1 MSSKELRRKTVL
13 DEVAAGRR
21 KLRSAA
27 EVLQIS
33 YRQCRRVY
41 QRYRQ
46 QGDQG
51 LMHRNRGRESNRK
64 IGVERRGQILARY
77 QQRYAGYGPTFAS
90 EKLQAEGLGLD
101 HETLRRWLV
110 EEGLWQRQRR
120 RGPHR
125 QRRERRKRFG
135 ELVQMDGSHHA
146 WWGQQ
151 PRCLMNMVDDATGR
165 RFGLLFE
172 QETTEAAMRTLWGW
186 ISRYGVPQALYVD
199 SKTVF
204 RTDREPTPEEQLKG
218 EKPLT
223 AFGQSCRK
231 LGIELIYAGSP
242 QAKGRVERSHGTD
255 QDRLIKEF
263 QLEAI
268 QDLPAA
274 NRFLQQRYWKQ
285 INQKFAVAPADPQ
298 DQHRPAPAH
307 NTLAEVFCWEQTRI
321 LQPDGTLSYE
331 NRCLQVL
338 ADNPIRPT
346 LRAQVVVRRRLDGRL
361 EILYRDHKLRFREM
375 AKPSR
380 PVPGIKTRSPARSA
394 KPRPEHPWRRFRLP
408 GSPTLHH
415 RPKAGPAP

>member
-1 MSSKELRRKTVL
+1 MSSKELRRKTVM

-46 QGDQG
+46 HGDQG
-51 LMHRNRGRESNRK
+51 LMHRNRGRASNRK
-64 IGVERRGQILARY
+64 IAAERRGQILARY

-90 EKLQAEGLGLD
+90 EKLQAEGLQLD
-101 HETLRRWLV
+101 HETLRRWLL

-186 ISRYGVPQALYVD
+186 IGRYGVPQALYVD

-223 AFGQSCRK
+223 AFGQACRK

-263 QLEAI
+263 ELAQI
-268 QDLPAA
+268 QDLRAA

-285 INQKFAVAPADPQ
+285 INQKFAVDPADPQ
-298 DQHRPAPAH
+298 DQHRPAPAAT
-307 NTLAEVFCWEQTRI
+307 TLPEVFSWEQTRTV
-321 LQPDGTLSYE
+321 QRDGTLTYE
-331 NRCLQVL
+331 NRCFQVL
-338 ADNPIRPT
+338 AENPIRPT

-361 EILYRDHKLRFREM
+361 EILYRDHKLRFREI

-380 PVPGIKTRSPARSA
+380 PAPGIKTRLPARSA

-408 GSPTLHH
+408 GSPALGNQT
-415 RPKAGPAP
+415 KARPAP

>member
-1 MSSKELRRKTVL
+1 MSSKELRRKTVM
-13 DEVAAGRR
+13 DEVAGGRR
-21 KLRSAA
+21 TLRSAA

-41 QRYRQ
+41 QRYRG

-51 LMHRNRGRESNRK
+51 LIHRNRGRESNRK
-64 IGVERRGQILARY
+64 IGEEQRRQILARY

-90 EKLQAEGLGLD
+90 EKLADDGLGLD
-101 HETLRRWLV
+101 HETLRRWLLA
-110 EEGLWQRQRR
+110 EGLWQRQRR

-125 QRRERRKRFG
+125 QRRERRRRFG

-146 WWGQQ
+146 WWGKQ

-186 ISRYGVPQALYVD
+186 IRRYGVPQALYVD

-204 RTDREPTPEEQLKG
+204 RTDREPTREEQLKG

-223 AFGQSCRK
+223 AFGQACRK

-274 NRFLQQRYWKQ
+274 NRFLRHRYWKQ
-285 INQKFAVAPADPQ
+285 INQKFAVDAADPQ
-298 DQHRPAPAH
+298 DQHRLAPTAT
-307 NTLAEVFCWEQTRI
+307 TLAEVFCWEQTRI
-321 LQPDGTLSYE
+321 VQRDGTLSYE
-331 NRCLQVL
+331 NRCFQVL

-346 LRAQVVVRRRLDGRL
+346 QRAQVVVRRRLDGRL
-361 EILYRDHKLRFREM
+361 EILYRDHKLRFREI

-380 PVPGIKTRSPARSA
+380 PASVRKTRLPVRCV

-408 GSPTLHH
+408 GSPAFSNRTQ
-415 RPKAGPAP
+415 AGPAP

>member
-1 MSSKELRRKTVL
+1 M
-13 DEVAAGRR
+13 DEVLAGRR
-21 KLRSAA
+21 KLRSAS

-51 LMHRNRGRESNRK
+51 LIHGNRGRESNRK
-64 IGVERRGQILARY
+64 IGAEQRGQILARY

-101 HETLRRWLV
+101 HETLRRWLL

-125 QRRERRKRFG
+125 QRRPRRKRFG

-172 QETTEAAMRTLWGW
+172 RETTEAAMRTLWGW
-186 ISRYGVPQALYVD
+186 IRRYGVPQALYVD

-204 RTDREPTPEEQLKG
+204 RTHRQPSLEEQLKG

-223 AFGQSCRK
+223 AFGQACRK

-268 QDLPAA
+268 EDLPSA

-285 INQKFAVAPADPQ
+285 INQKFAVAPVDPQ
-298 DQHRPAPAH
+298 DQHRPAPAPH
-307 NTLAEVFCWEQTRI
+307 TLAEIFSWEQTRI
-321 LQPDGTLSYE
+321 LQSDGTLSYE
-331 NRCLQVL
+331 NRCFQVL
-338 ADNPIRPT
+338 ADDPIRP
-346 LRAQVVVRRRLDGRL
+346 RRPVSVVVRRQLDGRL
-361 EILYRDHKLRFREM
+361 EILYRDHQLRFREI
-375 AKPSR
+375 AKPTR
-380 PVPGIKTRSPARSA
+380 MTPLVKTRLPVRST
-394 KPRPEHPWRRFRLP
+394 KPRPQHPWRRFRLP
-408 GSPTLHH
+408 GSPPRHH
-415 RPKAGPAP
+415 LDQAGPAP